1 MMINNKSLILLV
13 CVGSALLLTLR
24 TITIS
29 IRLMHLPAV
38 AVSQCIILHSGHLQQ
53 FLDSSPVACPIII
66 NKQEFSDP
74 RTRAIVI
81 NEEGG
86 SEEQQPGGSLFVVP
100 ETRLLESKYVP
111 PAIVHS
117 RSSPSFDHKGW
128 VVDILSIGSRSR
140 PEYVSVHRII
150 IIYLW
155 PP

>member
-53 FLDSSPVACPIII
+53 FLHSSPVACPIII

-74 RTRAIVI
+74 RPRAIVI

-86 SEEQQPGGSLFVVP
+86 EEQPGGSLFVVS

-117 RSSPSFDHKGW
+117 RSPSFDHKGW
-128 VVDILSIGSRSR
+128 VVDILSIGSRTR
-140 PEYVSVHRII
+140 PEYVSVHHCII
-150 IIYLW
+150 FMATM
-155 PP
+155 